1 MVASY
6 SILQMKLTLAL
17 LILLSGSK
25 CPQGNTLIVRPSV
38 SYWNASTYP
47 VAGALWAA
55 TPDGLLG
62 LPVVV
67 LSSLPAPSSH
77 LQRLPSSLVGAKVS
91 LICIGTTMMS
101 LNPVFVEM
109 SVLSRIS
116 VSVRLFQVLNF
127 SFSRACKPHY
137 CKTTNSSAYQ
147 RLSAKVKQS
156 NGFRDNDRTEFLQNA
171 TQGSLSKCAQLGGLH
186 FQLLVKYK
194 LIGSSN
200 HQQAKLLQE
209 WPSNAILYQIPCC
222 YQSNYAQLVSLLWED
237 IN

>member
-1 MVASY
+1 M
-6 SILQMKLTLAL
+6 
-17 LILLSGSK
+17 
-25 CPQGNTLIVRPSV
+25 
-38 SYWNASTYP
+38 
-47 VAGALWAA
+47 
-55 TPDGLLG
+55 
-62 LPVVV
+62 V

-77 LQRLPSSLVGAKVS
+77 LQRLPSSLVS
-91 LICIGTTMMS
+91 FICIGTTMMS
-101 LNPVFVEM
+101 SDPVFAKM
-109 SVLSRIS
+109 SVLSRMS
-116 VSVRLFQVLNF
+116 MSVRLFQVLNF

-137 CKTTNSSAYQ
+137 CKSTNSSAYQ

-194 LIGSSN
+194 LIGPSN

-222 YQSNYAQLVSLLWED
+222 YQSNYAELVSLLWED

>member
-6 SILQMKLTLAL
+6 SILQMKLTSAL

-55 TPDGLLG
+55 APDRLLG

-77 LQRLPSSLVGAKVS
+77 LQRLPSSLVS
-91 LICIGTTMMS
+91 FICIGTTMMS
-101 LNPVFVEM
+101 SDPVFAKM
-109 SVLSRIS
+109 SVLSGMS
-116 VSVRLFQVLNF
+116 MSVRLSQVSSHSQELANHI
-127 SFSRACKPHY
+127 A
-137 CKTTNSSAYQ
+137 NSLAYQ

-222 YQSNYAQLVSLLWED
+222 HQSNYAQLVSLLWED

>member
-1 MVASY
+1 MVARY
-6 SILQMKLTLAL
+6 SILQKKLTSAL

-55 TPDGLLG
+55 APDGILG
-62 LPVVV
+62 LPVV
-67 LSSLPAPSSH
+67 LSSWPAPSSH

-116 VSVRLFQVLNF
+116 GSVRLFQVLNF

-137 CKTTNSSAYQ
+137 CKFIGVPKA
-147 RLSAKVKQS
+147 
-156 NGFRDNDRTEFLQNA
+156 EC
-171 TQGSLSKCAQLGGLH
+171 KC
-186 FQLLVKYK
+186 
-194 LIGSSN
+194 
-200 HQQAKLLQE
+200 
-209 WPSNAILYQIPCC
+209 
-222 YQSNYAQLVSLLWED
+222 
-237 IN
+237 

>member
-1 MVASY
+1 M
-6 SILQMKLTLAL
+6 
-17 LILLSGSK
+17 
-25 CPQGNTLIVRPSV
+25 
-38 SYWNASTYP
+38 
-47 VAGALWAA
+47 AA
-55 TPDGLLG
+55 PDGLLG

-137 CKTTNSSAYQ
+137 CKFIGYQ

-171 TQGSLSKCAQLGGLH
+171 TEPHKARCPNVHNLEVYI
-186 FQLLVKYK
+186 FNFW
-194 LIGSSN
+194 SN
-200 HQQAKLLQE
+200 T
-209 WPSNAILYQIPCC
+209 N
-222 YQSNYAQLVSLLWED
+222 
-237 IN
+237 

>member
-6 SILQMKLTLAL
+6 SILQMKLTSAL

-137 CKTTNSSAYQ
+137 CKSTNSSAYQ

-171 TQGSLSKCAQLGGLH
+171 TEAHKARCPNVHNLKVYI
-186 FQLLVKYK
+186 FNFW
-194 LIGSSN
+194 SN
-200 HQQAKLLQE
+200 T
-209 WPSNAILYQIPCC
+209 N
-222 YQSNYAQLVSLLWED
+222 
-237 IN
+237 